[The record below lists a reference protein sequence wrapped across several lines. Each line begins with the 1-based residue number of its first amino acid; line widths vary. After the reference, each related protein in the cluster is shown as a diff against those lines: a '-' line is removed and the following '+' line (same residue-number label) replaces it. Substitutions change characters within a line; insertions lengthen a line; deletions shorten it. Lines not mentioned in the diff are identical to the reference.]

1 MPKAMMWI
9 YHSTKAPK
17 MVPHSD
23 DLPEGWADTP
33 AAFKDAE
40 PEPQDSEPDLMA
52 MFNNDHDALSKPQLV
67 KLAKKLGISMP
78 SRSSMADFITAIIEH
93 TEE

>member
-9 YHSTKAPK
+9 YHRTKAPK
-17 MVPHSD
+17 MVPHAD
-23 DLPEGWADTP
+23 DLPAEWSDTP
-33 AAFKDAE
+33 AAFKDA
-40 PEPQDSEPDLMA
+40 EPQDSEPDLMA

-67 KLAKKLGISMP
+67 KLAEELGIFVP
-78 SRSSMADFITAIIEH
+78 SRSSKADFITAIIEH